1 MRSMLTIAS
10 LLAALAA
17 VLSLGI
23 AEMTH
28 PPYLALR
35 LAASVIL
42 LDQATLALL
51 SIRLAALMRG
61 LRPALLAASSLALL
75 AGIGVLVVC
84 ALPHAGPPEALMA
97 VVGGLLVAHGLL
109 TLVWLR
115 QTPGTA

>member
-1 MRSMLTIAS
+1 MPCARGARAGTWRPMRSLVTVAS

-23 AEMTH
+23 TLTTH
-28 PPYLALR
+28 PPYLGLR

-61 LRPALLAASSLALL
+61 LRPALLAASSLALV
-75 AGIGVLVVC
+75 AGIGVLVAC
-84 ALPHAGPPEALMA
+84 ALPHS
-97 VVGGLLVAHGLL
+97 
-109 TLVWLR
+109 
-115 QTPGTA
+115 